1 MDASKDQESNP
12 FLALFK
18 PAKREGTVT
27 PEKMAKVVHKKELSN
42 GWVKTIVKR
51 RSSSRVDPCLH
62 SPAGHKIRSNVELLD
77 YLKANPE
84 LQEGFDPL
92 EIHMESSTEY
102 PLKNPNAGTRRVIE
116 LLKSNNRK
124 RKRENDD
131 NLKILGYDATPKRML
146 EKRRSPETISPV
158 RVYKSAS
165 LDDYKLLTPKRV
177 QIISRSSSTLEET
190 EVEQTSL
197 ADISVSQ
204 ALEEEK
210 ILETREALDLANT
223 KIKQMMTINDHF
235 FGIDS
240 IVQRAFF
247 RKPVPQHM
255 AEMEA
260 MEEMPVDCRIALT
273 TFTSEDDNS
282 GVSQKELDGLW
293 LDIVSYLNGYLSS
306 NTYPNAEILH
316 HVAHMGLKE
325 HQSPQVR
332 SACYTFLYQTMKEIF
347 PPTDISRD
355 MYLKLFSQKLK
366 KKVDLDQCWNNLNFH
381 INRLVL
387 EPKEATPGDESYFEF
402 LVALMEEDV
411 FRWMDWYEIIFT
423 FKHVL

>member
-1 MDASKDQESNP
+1 MDASEDQEINP

-18 PAKREGTVT
+18 PAERQEIVT
-27 PEKMAKVVHKKELSN
+27 LEKMPANKVIHEKRHSN
-42 GWVKTIVKR
+42 GWVKTSVVR
-51 RSSSRVDPCLH
+51 NNSPRVDHFLH
-62 SPAGHKIRSNVELLD
+62 SPAGRKIRSSVELVN
-77 YLKANPE
+77 YLRANPE
-84 LQEGFDPL
+84 LQEDFNPH
-92 EIHMESSTEY
+92 EIHLESSIES
-102 PLKNPNAGTRRVIE
+102 PLTNPSAGTRRVIDF
-116 LLKSNNRK
+116 LKNNNRK

-131 NLKILGYDATPKRML
+131 NLKILGYASTPKRMS
-146 EKRRSPETISPV
+146 EKRRSPEITNSIQV
-158 RVYKSAS
+158 FKSAS
-165 LDDYKLLTPKRV
+165 LDDYKSLTSKRV
-177 QIISRSSSTLEET
+177 QVISRSSSTIEET
-190 EVEQTSL
+190 EVEQSSL

-223 KIKQMMTINDHF
+223 KVKQMMTINDHF

-247 RKPVPQHM
+247 RKPVSQHM
-255 AEMEA
+255 AEMET
-260 MEEMPVDCRIALT
+260 MPVDCRIALK

-282 GVSQKELDGLW
+282 GASRKELDGLW

-306 NTYPNAEILH
+306 ANYPNAEILH
-316 HVAHMGLKE
+316 HIAHMGLKE

-332 SACYTFLYQTMKEIF
+332 SACYSFLHKTMKQIF
-347 PPTDISRD
+347 PPTETSRD
-355 MYLKLFSQKLK
+355 MYLKLLSQKLK
-366 KKVDLDQCWNNLNFH
+366 KNVDLDHCWNNLNFL

-411 FRWMDWYEIIFT
+411 FRWMDWYEIIFISEH
-423 FKHVL
+423 F

>member
-1 MDASKDQESNP
+1 
-12 FLALFK
+12 
-18 PAKREGTVT
+18 
-27 PEKMAKVVHKKELSN
+27 MAEDNVVHKKELN
-42 GWVKTIVKR
+42 GWVKTIVAR
-51 RSSSRVDPCLH
+51 RKSSTHENQRRFDRYLH
-62 SPAGHKIRSNVELLD
+62 SPAGHKIRSNVELEN
-77 YLKANPE
+77 YLRANPE
-84 LQEGFDPL
+84 LQKGFNPL
-92 EIHMESSTEY
+92 EIHMESSIES
-102 PLKNPNAGTRRVIE
+102 PLTNPNAGTRRIIE
-116 LLKSNNRK
+116 LLKENNRK
-124 RKRENDD
+124 RKHENDD
-131 NLKILGYDATPKRML
+131 NLKILGYATTPKRMS
-146 EKRRSPETISPV
+146 EKRRSPETTKHV
-158 RVYKSAS
+158 QVYKSAS
-165 LDDYKLLTPKRV
+165 LDDYKSLTPKRV
-177 QIISRSSSTLEET
+177 QVISRSSSTIEET

-197 ADISVSQ
+197 ADISISQ

-247 RKPVPQHM
+247 RKPVSQHM
-255 AEMEA
+255 AEMET
-260 MEEMPVDCRIALT
+260 MPVDCRIALT

-306 NTYPNAEILH
+306 ITYPNAEILH

-366 KKVDLDQCWNNLNFH
+366 KKVDLDLCWNNLNFL

-402 LVALMEEDV
+402 LVALMEEDL